1 MTAAANQNPV
11 PTTRPRRAPW
21 SAWPFMAL
29 IWGYRI
35 TLGPLLGGHCRF
47 WPTCSEYGL
56 QAYREHGAIRGTL
69 LTIRRLSRC
78 HPWGGH
84 GVDPVPQSPGADNR
98 GK

>member
-1 MTAAANQNPV
+1 MTAATDQNPV
-11 PTTRPRRAPW
+11 PPTRPRRARW

-29 IWGYRI
+29 IWGYRF

-84 GVDPVPQSPGADNR
+84 GIDPVPQAPGADNR

>member
-1 MTAAANQNPV
+1 MTEAGNQP
-11 PTTRPRRAPW
+11 PPAPEALRRIPW
-21 SAWPFMAL
+21 TAWPFIGL
-29 IWGYRI
+29 IWAYRF
-35 TLGPLLGGHCRF
+35 TLAPLLGGHCRF

-84 GVDPVPQSPGADNR
+84 GVDPVPPVSRADNAN
-98 GK
+98 K